1 MDPTTPPDGAAGS
14 AEPESVR
21 LLYQEICKSH
31 ATITDFRA
39 KLLALLPLASGTGAL
54 LLLTGEVNTRYFGPI
69 GLYGLAI
76 TFGLF
81 MYELHGIQT
90 CIALRDH
97 AAALEK
103 ALHIPAGHG
112 QFRDR
117 PRAALG
123 GFVGAEGASWTV
135 YLAILAGWA
144 YVAGQGFGW
153 WSRVPA
159 AWLLLA
165 YVAALATKWLLPRG
179 RVRLRRETA
188 DPAAPRPPAP
198 HRQ

>member
-1 MDPTTPPDGAAGS
+1 MDGTTPPDSAADTAG
-14 AEPESVR
+14 PESVR
-21 LLYQEICKSH
+21 VLYQEICKSH

-54 LLLTGEVNTRYFGPI
+54 LLLTGEANTRYFGPI

-81 MYELHGIQT
+81 MYELRGIQT

-97 AAALEK
+97 AAGLEEV
-103 ALHIPAGHG
+103 LHIPAGHG

-135 YLAILAGWA
+135 YLAILTGWA
-144 YVAGQGFGW
+144 YVAGLGFGW
-153 WSRVPA
+153 WHRVSA
-159 AWLLLA
+159 VWLVLA
-165 YVAALATKWLLPRG
+165 YAAALAAKWLLPHGRG
-179 RVRLRRETA
+179 RRRRSA
-188 DPAAPRPPAP
+188 PDPAAHPRAP
-198 HRQ
+198 QQQ